1 MASKR
6 KSQKVP
12 PQPARGWRPWLFR
25 LLAAVVLPGAALL
38 VLEGGLRLAGS
49 GYRTELLIPVA
60 GREGVLTTNQR
71 FGWRFFPRHLA
82 RGPVPLEIAASPP
95 RETFRIFVVG
105 GSAARGTPDSAYGFG
120 RMLAVLLEASH
131 GDRLDLEVVNAAMTA
146 INSHVV
152 LPIVADCARHA
163 PDLFVVYLGNNE
175 VVGPY
180 GAGSVFRPLPPG
192 LAAVRAG
199 IALRSTRLGQL
210 LDRGLAAA
218 GGNPGPRRWQGMEMF
233 LERRLAADDP
243 RLEQVYRHFA
253 ANLEDTAEVASR
265 AGARTLLATVAVN
278 LADQPPFASLH
289 RRALDGA
296 AEKRWQARFDAG
308 TAALAAGR
316 PQQAIEHLGEAAEID
331 DGWAE
336 LHFHLGRA
344 QAALGDLGSARA
356 SLARARDLDALRFR
370 ADSRINAVI
379 RDVAARMADR
389 GALFADVEAA
399 LSAASTGGLP
409 GYELFHEHVH
419 LTPAGNF
426 AVATELWRV
435 LTASDLLPP
444 GAGGPLPSFEEV
456 AERLALTDFDRYD
469 LERDI
474 LGIVSRP
481 PFTGQAGHGRDL
493 ARRRQTLAKL
503 RGRLTAERW
512 RDAEELY
519 RRRLE
524 ADPDDL
530 EIRRRFAT
538 GLAAHGTPADAAAE
552 WRSLVDRLPDVP
564 AWRSSLALALADA
577 GDVDGAERQLEEL
590 LASWPETPETH
601 VNLGTVDE
609 KGGRFPQAIAHYRR
623 ALELA
628 PDDDQLQPRHRAA
641 RERRSR
647 GRRRALPRA
656 RRPAPGLR
664 RRPSQPRPRPRR
676 ARRPRRRHRQLPAGD
691 RRRPGVGQRPQQPRP
706 GAGRGATLR
715 RGRRRLSGGARR
727 RARLRARP
735 FQSRRP
741 AARLR
746 PRRHRRGPLPPGS
759 ALPARQR
766 PGADQPGDRPAA
778 ARRPGRR
785 RGRPRGSRR
794 DRPRPRP
801 GAAGRGSRPPA
812 RQPGRRLSPARSTP
826 GL

>member
-243 RLEQVYRHFA
+243 RLEPVYRHFA
-253 ANLEDTAEVASR
+253 ANLEDTAEVAAR

-628 PDDDQLQPRHRAA
+628 PDDAATSYNLGTALLESSDPEAAAAHFRELVAQHPDFAAAHHNLGHALEGLGDLDGAIASYRRAIDADPASASARNSLGLALAEARRFDEAAAAYLAALDAEPDFELAHFNLADLLLGSGRAA
-641 RERRSR
+641 TAAAHYRQ
-647 GRRRALPRA
+647 
-656 RRPAPGLR
+656 GLR
-664 RRPSQPRPRPRR
+664 YRPDNVQ
-676 ARRPRRRHRQLPAGD
+676 ARINLAIALQLLGD
-691 RRRPGVGQRPQQPRP
+691 R
-706 GAGRGATLR
+706 
-715 RGRRRLSGGARR
+715 
-727 RARLRARP
+727 
-735 FQSRRP
+735 
-741 AARLR
+741 
-746 PRRHRRGPLPPGS
+746 
-759 ALPARQR
+759 
-766 PGADQPGDRPAA
+766 AA
-778 ARRPGRR
+778 A
-785 RGRPRGSRR
+785 
-794 DRPRPRP
+794 
-801 GAAGRGSRPPA
+801 AAALEEAGEIA
-812 RQPGRRLSPARSTP
+812 RAHGLERLAAEVGRRLDSLD
-826 GL
+826 GG